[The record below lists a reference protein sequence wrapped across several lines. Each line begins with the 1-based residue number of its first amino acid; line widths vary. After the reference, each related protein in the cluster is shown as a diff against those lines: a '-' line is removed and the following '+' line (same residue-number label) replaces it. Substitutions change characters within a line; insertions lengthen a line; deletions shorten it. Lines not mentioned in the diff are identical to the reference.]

1 MGHQISDKKITRQ
14 AKFTFIR
21 QLLEDVEALEY
32 MIAENL
38 FEANTW
44 RIGAEQ
50 ELCIVNNE
58 WKPAPDALKILE
70 QLNNPYITTEL
81 AKYNLE
87 INLDPLHLKSGC
99 FYEVEKQL
107 EEKINLISEV
117 CKPCNDKII
126 LAGILPTITRNELTL
141 DYLTPLKRYTFLNN
155 ALLKARGLNFDL
167 FLKGL
172 DEIHLRHD
180 NILFEACNTSFQ
192 CHLQLHPSDFAVGY
206 NWAQAIAAP
215 VLAAASN
222 SPLLLGKE
230 LWSEIRIALFQQSI
244 DTRNTIDEMR
254 EKKSRVTFGD
264 RWVSSSIIEI
274 YKENIAFFH
283 PLLIVEHDEYSMQKI
298 KSGEIPNLYSLR
310 LHNGTV
316 YSWNRLCY
324 GISDNKPHLRLENR
338 YIPAGPTIMDEVAN
352 MAFWTGLMVNPP
364 AEAFDIANH
373 FEFKDVKS
381 NFFKAARA
389 GIESVFIWKEKEIHA
404 KKLIEQELLPIALK
418 GLQKTGIADSEIM
431 HYLGVIEK
439 RMQTN
444 TGAQWQV
451 KNYRKLRKVMSQSD
465 AVTSL
470 TENMYLRQ
478 QKNVPVCDWPE
489 ISIEKCLTDQH
500 NKMRYVRQLMSTK
513 LITVFPDDSLGFI
526 NNIMQWHK
534 IGHMLIE
541 DRKGK
546 LVGLVTASEIVRSI
560 EKYCDISQVPVQ
572 RVMKKEIITTEPEA
586 EIETA
591 LQLMKQHNIT
601 SLPVVFNQML
611 VGIVTRNDMLRWL
624 ALKASSV
631 D

>member
-1 MGHQISDKKITRQ
+1 MGRQISDEKITRQ
-14 AKFTFIR
+14 IKFKFIR
-21 QLLEDVEALEY
+21 QLMEDVEALEY
-32 MIAENL
+32 MIAENI

-50 ELCIVNNE
+50 ELCIVNSE
-58 WKPAPDALKILE
+58 WKPAPDAMKILQ
-70 QLNNPYITTEL
+70 QLNNSYITTEL
-81 AKYNLE
+81 ATYNLE
-87 INLDPLHLKSGC
+87 INLDPLHLSNGC
-99 FYEVEKQL
+99 FYQIQNQL
-107 EEKINLISEV
+107 EEKLNLINEV
-117 CKPCNDKII
+117 CNQHNDKII

-141 DYLTPLKRYTFLNN
+141 QYLTPLKRYEYLNN
-155 ALLKARGLNFDL
+155 ALLKARGLHFDL

-192 CHLQLHPSDFAVGY
+192 CHLQLHPNDFAVGY

-244 DTRNTIDEMR
+244 DTRNTIDEIR

-264 RWVSSSIIEI
+264 RWITKSVSEI
-274 YKENIAFFH
+274 YKENIAYFH
-283 PLLIVEHDEYSMQKI
+283 PLLIIEHDENSMQKI
-298 KSGEIPNLYSLR
+298 KNGEIPNLYSLR

-338 YIPAGPTIMDEVAN
+338 YIPAGPSVLDEVAN

-364 AEAFDIANH
+364 IEAFEISNH

-381 NFFKAARA
+381 NFFKAARS
-389 GIESVFIWKEKEIHA
+389 GIESVFIWQDKEISA
-404 KKLIEQELLPIALK
+404 KKLLEQELLPIAFK
-418 GLQKTGIADSEIM
+418 GLQKTGIAENEILQ
-431 HYLGVIEK
+431 YLGVIEK
-439 RMQTN
+439 RLQTN

-465 AVTSL
+465 AVTVL
-470 TENMYLRQ
+470 TENIYYQ
-478 QKNVPVCDWPE
+478 QQLKKPVHEWPD
-489 ISIEKCLTDQH
+489 ISIEKSLTEQH
-500 NKMRYVRQLMSTK
+500 SKMKYVSQLMSTK

-546 LVGLVTASEIVRSI
+546 LVGLVTASEILKSI
-560 EKYCDISQVPVQ
+560 EKYPDISQIPVQ
-572 RVMKKEIITTEPEA
+572 RVMKKEIITTEPDA

-591 LQLMKQHNIT
+591 LAIMKQHNIT
-601 SLPVVFNQML
+601 SLPVVLNKNL

-624 ALKASSV
+624 ALKTQPIA
-631 D
+631 

>member
-1 MGHQISDKKITRQ
+1 MGRQISDEKITQ
-14 AKFTFIR
+14 QTKFKFIR
-21 QLLEDVEALEY
+21 QLMEDVEALEY
-32 MIAENL
+32 MITENI

-50 ELCIVNNE
+50 ELCIVNGE
-58 WKPAPDALKILE
+58 WKPAPDAMKILQ

-81 AKYNLE
+81 ATYNLE
-87 INLDPLHLKSGC
+87 INLDPLHLSNGC
-99 FYEVEKQL
+99 FYQIQNQL
-107 EEKINLISEV
+107 EEKLNLISEV
-117 CKPCNDKII
+117 CNQHNDKII

-141 DYLTPLKRYTFLNN
+141 QYLTPLKRYEYLNN
-155 ALLKARGLNFDL
+155 ALLKARGLHFDL

-192 CHLQLHPSDFAVGY
+192 CHLQLHPNDFAVGY

-244 DTRNTIDEMR
+244 DTRNTIDEIR

-264 RWVSSSIIEI
+264 RWVTKSVSEI
-274 YKENIAFFH
+274 YKENIAYFH
-283 PLLIVEHDEYSMQKI
+283 PLLIIDHDEKSMQKI

-338 YIPAGPTIMDEVAN
+338 YIPAGPSVVDEVAN

-364 AEAFDIANH
+364 IEAFEISNH

-381 NFFKAARA
+381 NFFKAARS
-389 GIESVFIWKEKEIHA
+389 GIESVFVWKDNEISA
-404 KKLIEQELLPIALK
+404 KKLLEQELLPIAFK
-418 GLQKTGIADSEIM
+418 GLQKTGIADSEALN
-431 HYLGVIEK
+431 YLSVIEK
-439 RMQTN
+439 RMQTQ
-444 TGAQWQV
+444 TGAQWQI

-465 AVTSL
+465 AVSVL
-470 TENMYLRQ
+470 TENIYYQ
-478 QKNVPVCDWPE
+478 QQLKKPVNEWPD
-489 ISIEKCLTDQH
+489 ISIEKSLTEQH
-500 NKMRYVRQLMSTK
+500 SKMKYVSQLMSTT

-546 LVGLVTASEIVRSI
+546 LVGLVTASEILKSI
-560 EKYCDISQVPVQ
+560 DKYTDISQIPVQ
-572 RVMKKEIITTEPEA
+572 RVMKKEIITTVPEA

-591 LQLMKQHNIT
+591 LEIMKQHNIT
-601 SLPVVFNQML
+601 SLPVVLNGNL

-624 ALKASSV
+624 ALKNQSIP
-631 D
+631 